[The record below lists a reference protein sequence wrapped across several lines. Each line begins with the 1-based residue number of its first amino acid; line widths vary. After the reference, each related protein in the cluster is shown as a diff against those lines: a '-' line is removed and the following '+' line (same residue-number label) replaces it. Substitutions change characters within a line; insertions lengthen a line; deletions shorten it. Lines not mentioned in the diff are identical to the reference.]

1 VKPDYVKVKIPSGPE
16 YVMIKDTLRER
27 SLHTVCEE
35 ARCPNISECWESGT
49 ATFMIMGKNCSRGC
63 RFCSVTHGGMT
74 DLDPEEPDK
83 VYESVKRMGLHYVV
97 ITSVDRDDLQDQG
110 AEHFARVVERV
121 KETGALVE
129 VLIPDFR
136 GEELLLEKIIRSN
149 PAVIAHNIETVRRLT
164 PSVRDPRAGYRQ
176 SLKVLRYVKSSS
188 PNMVTKSSIM
198 VGLGETDEEVL
209 QSMDDLRS
217 AGVDILTIGQYL
229 RPSKKQIE
237 VYQYSPIER
246 FRFFE
251 DEGYR
256 KGFSFVASGPLVRT
270 SYRAAEAWT
279 RRKTLDGRD
288 N

>member
-1 VKPDYVKVKIPSGPE
+1 MKPDYVKVKIPTGPE
-16 YVMIKDTLRER
+16 YVMIKGTLRER

-74 DLDPEEPDK
+74 ELDVDEPDK
-83 VYESVKRMGLHYVV
+83 VYDSVIRMGLSYVV
-97 ITSVDRDDLQDQG
+97 ITSVDRDDLEDQG
-110 AEHFARVVERV
+110 SGHFARVIERV

-136 GEELLLEKIIRSN
+136 GEESHLDRIISAE
-149 PAVIAHNIETVRRLT
+149 PAVIAHNIETVERLS
-164 PSVRDPRAGYRQ
+164 PSIRDPRAGYRQ

-188 PNMVTKSSIM
+188 PRMVTKSSIM
-198 VGLGETDEEVL
+198 VGLGETDQEVL

-217 AGVDILTIGQYL
+217 VGVDILTIGQYL
-229 RPSKKQIE
+229 RPSKKQVE
-237 VYQYSPIER
+237 VYQYSSVER
-246 FRFFE
+246 FRLFE
-251 DEGYR
+251 EEGYR
-256 KGFSFVASGPLVRT
+256 RGFSFVASGPLVRT

-279 RRKTLDGRD
+279 RRKLLNGRD